1 MKNVSRQPFI
11 QKNEAMNHIISVTPE
26 NVDTY
31 GLFCV
36 KSKKNPGYAK
46 KLSWFLQEYPK
57 GLRLKIL
64 QDEAGRQLGF
74 IEYTPAEQAWRPV
87 SAPNHLFIHCMF
99 IYKNEDKRK
108 GNASLLIEDCIEDAR
123 QQGKA
128 GVAVITS
135 DGPWIAGKG
144 IFLKN
149 GFGQVDERR
158 GFELLRYPLAPGP
171 APSLPDWEARQEQ
184 YEGWQLLYANQCP
197 WHQKCAEELLGHAL
211 ETEIPL
217 EVTEISSSAAAR
229 KGPSAFGAFALLKDG
244 ELLEYHYISKARFR
258 NILKTMGAG

>member
-1 MKNVSRQPFI
+1 MEKTT
-11 QKNEAMNHIISVTPE
+11 AIISVTPD
-26 NVDTY
+26 NVDTC

-46 KLSWFLQEYPK
+46 KLAWFLQEYPK

-64 QDEAGRQLGF
+64 QGEAGRQLGF

-87 SAPNHLFIHCMF
+87 DAPNHLFIHCMF
-99 IYKNEDKRK
+99 IYKKEDKGK
-108 GNASLLIEDCIEDAR
+108 GHASLLIEDCIADAR

-128 GVAVITS
+128 GVAVLAS

-149 GFGQVDERR
+149 GFEQVDQRG
-158 GFELLRYPLAPGP
+158 GFELLRYPLAQGP
-171 APSLPDWEARQEQ
+171 APRLSAWEAPGEQ

-197 WHQKCAEELLGHAL
+197 WHQKCAEELLGFA
-211 ETEIPL
+211 EEQGIPL
-217 EVTEISSSAAAR
+217 QVVEINSPAMAR
-229 KGPSAFGAFALLKDG
+229 EGLAAFGTFALARDG
-244 ELLEYHYISKARFR
+244 ELLEYHYISKTRFK
-258 NILKTMGAG
+258 NILKAI